1 MPWPAR
7 FRRAGQALR
16 DRSVLRWLILLQVSD
31 LLLDAFTGF
40 VAVYLVA
47 VAGVS
52 PAQAALAVGVRLA
65 ADLAGTALLIPV
77 LDRVPG
83 RVLLRASAAAALALY
98 PAFLLVP
105 GFWPKVVILAGLSG
119 VTAAWYPVLQAQLYA
134 SLPGQS
140 GTAVSLLSAAGL
152 AGGLGPLTVGFVAG
166 ALRAGLG
173 AGPANR
179 RPRRPAGRVGSPA
192 PAPGIDPHGGPG
204 LCCDACR
211 RRDQARS
218 DDQAG
223 RGRRARRSLIPSRRQ
238 PRV

>member
-1 MPWPAR
+1 V
-7 FRRAGQALR
+7 RRAGRALR
-16 DRSVLRWLILLQVSD
+16 DRSVLRWLVLLEVSD

-65 ADLAGTALLIPV
+65 ADLAGTAVLIPA
-77 LDRVPG
+77 LDRISG
-83 RVLLRASAAAALALY
+83 RVLLRVSAAAALLLY

-105 GFWPKVVILAGLSG
+105 GFWAKVVILGLLSL

-166 ALRAGLG
+166 WLGLSWALALLAVVPAVILAGTG
-173 AGPANR
+173 AR
-179 RPRRPAGRVGSPA
+179 
-192 PAPGIDPHGGPG
+192 
-204 LCCDACR
+204 LR
-211 RRDQARS
+211 RR
-218 DDQAG
+218 
-223 RGRRARRSLIPSRRQ
+223 RG
-238 PRV
+238 